1 MVKLP
6 SVTTRSLT
14 SCASALSVTLSS
26 LLFAS
31 PSLAAPL
38 QLFPGAE
45 PAMADGE
52 QGAGN
57 PAAADGRLVPFEQSG
72 DRLRL
77 IGEDA
82 ARLLSFHL
90 SSDQARQPGVL
101 RIAYTNAVSV
111 LPDDAIMDVEV
122 NGRAVGS
129 FAIRSPNGVLTEQ
142 LALSPTDLV
151 PGRNSVRLRAR
162 QHHRVDCS
170 LDAVYELWTQ
180 VDPVQSGFVSRAAG
194 QFATLDDLLAIGRT
208 GEGITELRLISPEGD
223 RSVMAADS
231 LATVQALALYLNR
244 DDLKIS
250 IADRPGEG
258 AGIDLYFGDTRSYP
272 QTAKARLVLAGAPN
286 GLSVRGGETA
296 DRAAVVMRGAS
307 PADLSASLKTA
318 VGNVMRPGFEAGV
331 LKGRPGMIDGAET
344 RRVTLAD
351 AGYRTAPFTGRLFRT
366 TLDIDMPADFYPGD
380 YGAID
385 FYLKAATAPG
395 LAPGSQ
401 LLFRVNERAVTSH
414 VLYNP
419 EGATFDG
426 KRIELPLRAFHPGV
440 NQVEILAELPMEAD
454 KACEPAGRSQERPRF
469 LLLEDSAFEFP
480 EVAHIGRLPDLAA
493 FSGKAYPFQDA
504 VPFDVHVDRPDGA
517 SLGAAMTMVTR
528 LALAAK
534 KPLNASLK
542 VGAPDASADRDALI
556 VTANGRQGGS
566 PPVAKTVAPLA
577 SVGEDAAQID
587 MVKTAA
593 IGSVIAGGPDMVSQ
607 SAALLDAFQQSTALE
622 DQNLSLKTRAWA
634 WMSNASR
641 VINHWLKYEDAVDEV
656 AHLDRS
662 DVLVSMTQTRAP
674 LGNGVWTVIEAD
686 NPQDLEAGV
695 RGLTSPTVWGAL
707 KGGTALMK
715 RNDHSLVT
723 YMPASYSFSA
733 PDDTSFS
740 NLRRLT
746 AAWLSDHFQ
755 IYVLLVIASMGV
767 FGLWLGYAVPRKG
780 VRTDQ

>member
-1 MVKLP
+1 MAKLP
-6 SVTTRSLT
+6 SAT
-14 SCASALSVTLSS
+14 ALFLTLSAG
-26 LLFAS
+26 LFAA
-31 PSLAAPL
+31 PGLAASL
-38 QLFPGAE
+38 QLLPGAE
-45 PAMADGE
+45 PATAGGE
-52 QGAGN
+52 QA
-57 PAAADGRLVPFEQSG
+57 PTYAATIDGRLVPFEQSG
-72 DRLRL
+72 DTLRL

-90 SSDQARQPGVL
+90 SGEQARQPGTL

-129 FAIRSPNGVLTEQ
+129 FAIRSSNGFLTEQ
-142 LALSPTDLV
+142 LALSPTDLI

-180 VDPVQSGFVSRAAG
+180 VDPVQSGFVTRAAG

-208 GEGITELRLISPEGD
+208 GEGVTELRLISPEGD

-250 IADRPGEG
+250 IADKPGEG

-286 GLSVRGGETA
+286 GLSVRGGGTA
-296 DRAAVVMRGAS
+296 DRAAVIMHGAS
-307 PADLSASLKTA
+307 PADLSASLKAA
-318 VGNVMRPGFEAGV
+318 VGNIMRPGFEAGV
-331 LKGRPGMIDGAET
+331 LNARPGMVDGTET
-344 RRVTLAD
+344 GRVTLAD

-395 LAPGSQ
+395 LAPGAQ

-480 EVAHIGRLPDLAA
+480 DVAHIGRLPDLAA

-556 VTANGRQGGS
+556 VTANGRQDGVPS
-566 PPVAKTVAPLA
+566 RSDSKPVASTVD
-577 SVGEDAAQID
+577 DAGQID

-593 IGSVIAGGPDMVSQ
+593 IGSAIAGGPDMVSQ
-607 SAALLDAFQQSTALE
+607 SEALLDAFQQSTALE
-622 DQNLSLKTRAWA
+622 DENLSLKTRVWA
-634 WMSNASR
+634 WMSKASR
-641 VINHWLKYEDAVDEV
+641 VISHWLKYEDAVDEV
-656 AHLDRS
+656 ARLDRS

-674 LGNGVWTVIEAD
+674 LGNGVWTVVEAD
-686 NPQDLEAGV
+686 SPQDLEAGV
-695 RGLTSPTVWGAL
+695 RGLTAPAVWGAL

-715 RNDHSLVT
+715 RDGHSLVT
-723 YMPASYSFSA
+723 YMPVSYSFSA
-733 PDDTSFS
+733 PDDTSLA
-740 NLRRLT
+740 NLRRLA

-755 IYVLLVIASMGV
+755 IYVLLVIACMGL